1 MKFLSLLEKV
11 IRVKEKDK
19 VSSVILLIL
28 SIVGIMLG
36 SLILLS
42 QLKISNA
49 FVLNGDL
56 MAWIL
61 IIFGIISFVYSIL
74 SIIIIFYKSKNKT
87 S

>member
-19 VSSVILLIL
+19 VASVILLIL
-28 SIVGIMLG
+28 SLVCIILG
-36 SLILLS
+36 GLILSS
-42 QLKISNA
+42 QLKISEA
-49 FVLNGDL
+49 FILNGDL

-61 IIFGIISFVYSIL
+61 IVFGIISFIYSVL
-74 SIIIIFYKSKNKT
+74 SIIVIYYKSKNKT